1 MVDYKTIMSDKV
13 GSIKPSGIRK
23 YFDIL
28 DEMKGVVS
36 LTVGQPDFD
45 TPWHIRDAAIRSLE
59 QGHTYYTSNSG
70 LKELREEI
78 AKYLHR
84 RFDLS
89 YNAKDEIIVTVGGSE
104 AIDLAVRA
112 LIDNGDEVIIPVP
125 SYVCYE
131 PITQIAGGV
140 PVLIETRE
148 ETKFKLTPEALR
160 NAITPKTKLLILPYP
175 TNPTGA
181 IMTEDELKEIADI
194 IRDTNIIVLSDEI
207 YAELTY
213 GRKHVSFAAIDG
225 MKEHTIFVSGFS
237 KTYAMTG
244 WRLGYVAAPAEM
256 IAYMHKIHQYAI
268 MCAPTASQY
277 AAIEALQDGDSDI
290 EYMRDEYNRRR
301 KYIVSGLREIGI
313 ECFEPE
319 GAFYVFPNIG
329 KFGMTSE
336 KFCERLLYEE
346 NVAIVPGT
354 AFGDCGEGFARIS
367 YAYSV
372 KHIATA
378 LEKIEKFVNKIRNE

>member
-89 YNAKDEIIVTVGGSE
+89 YNPKDEIIVTVGGSE

-112 LIDNGDEVIIPVP
+112 LINNGDEVIIPVP

-140 PVLIETRE
+140 PVLIETKE
-148 ETKFKLTPEALR
+148 ETKFKLTPDDLR

-207 YAELTY
+207 YGELTY

-244 WRLGYVAAPAEM
+244 WRLGYTAAPPEM
-256 IAYMHKIHQYAI
+256 TAYMHKIHQYAI